1 VRGPIDLGVAV
12 VQTAIEGCQA
22 EHVLEPC
29 NVRRS
34 VAVDTAD
41 VGTLDFD
48 ITPAR
53 RRALTDAG
61 RTAATAFLETWDY
74 DAWQADCR
82 PAEPAGPAGPA
93 GSAR

>member
-1 VRGPIDLGVAV
+1 MRGPVDLGVAV

-41 VGTLDFD
+41 VGALDFD
-48 ITPAR
+48 ITPVR
-53 RRALTDAG
+53 RRALTAAG
-61 RTAATAFLETWDY
+61 RTAATAFLATWDY
-74 DAWQADCR
+74 DDWLTDCR
-82 PAEPAGPAGPA
+82 PADPAGPVEPA
-93 GSAR
+93 RSSR